1 MATERTKGRGASSD
15 APETVEAERT
25 LTSFSIPSAMSLRI
39 GGEPAGVAVI
49 ARFCAA
55 IRDGKAPDASDMEL
69 IATAALELL
78 PDFDGIN
85 KRSRNNG
92 LQAFARAIGLYGP
105 QVRAKPTV
113 ANVERNVGI
122 VVWVLRKEAALIR
135 AGIAKRSAR
144 AEAKRLAAARFHK
157 TESGIRYMI
166 KELEETARAEI
177 AAERAWRRLGGTD

>member
-1 MATERTKGRGASSD
+1 MATKRKGRGASKG

-25 LTSFSIPSAMSLRI
+25 LTSFSIPSAMLLRLR
-39 GGEPAGVAVI
+39 GEPAGVAVI

-78 PDFDGIN
+78 PDPEMAD
-85 KRSRNNG
+85 KRSRHNN
-92 LQAFARAIGLYGP
+92 LLAFARRLQLYGP
-105 QVRAKPTV
+105 QRRGTPTV
-113 ANVERNVGI
+113 ADVERNVGI

-144 AEAKRLAAARFHK
+144 AEARRLAAARFHK
-157 TESGIRYMI
+157 SESGVRNMI
-166 KELEETARAEI
+166 KTLEETARAEI